1 MHITCESFSIR
12 FTRKAR
18 GWKKRKERGTAC
30 NDYMYHKLISLT
42 SWTNFIH
49 IIFSLLQKNF
59 FGQGNE
65 HNDVEAEKSLGKGC
79 TEEDI
84 FWIRTLPE
92 EAMPLT
98 IQRNTMIQAASRL
111 TTTHQFRLPRSS
123 TDGEMLRVSRYQKY
137 VVGLLICNHSK
148 NSDCLLITCQIFN
161 IQCEM
166 QEWWYIYLFIRRLTA
181 AWGMTRVFS
190 TWFTLISTYQNAYY
204 ITPLPCTLWRCQG
217 IQTMATWTG
226 NCRLGSRDTTI

>member
-1 MHITCESFSIR
+1 MSPNFQLIWKEIR
-12 FTRKAR
+12 LYMFIYYILFTSEGFLWLR
-18 GWKKRKERGTAC
+18 
-30 NDYMYHKLISLT
+30 
-42 SWTNFIH
+42 
-49 IIFSLLQKNF
+49 
-59 FGQGNE
+59 NE
-65 HNDVEAEKSLGKGC
+65 HNDVEAEKSIGKGC

-148 NSDCLLITCQIFN
+148 NSDCLLITCQIFS

-190 TWFTLISTYQNAYY
+190 TWLTLISTYVYCIQN
-204 ITPLPCTLWRCQG
+204 IE
-217 IQTMATWTG
+217 
-226 NCRLGSRDTTI
+226 